1 MFEEYKV
8 MNKIICYVKYEG
20 MNLFTM
26 IDVLKRIVRCEELGI
41 LAPFESVCFE
51 HALSKACHYATFN

>member
-1 MFEEYKV
+1 